1 MHRLILAT
9 RNAHKTREFAEI
21 LGGGFVVCDLTGM
34 ENVPVVEETGATF
47 EENAILKALSASR
60 CVSGLV
66 VSDDSGLE
74 VALLGGAPGVRSA
87 RYAGENATDG
97 ENVAKVLA
105 ELRKTGAAMP
115 EYAACFHCVLALAEA
130 GEIVHTFH
138 GTVRGAIVPTPRGA
152 RGFGYDPIFIPEGY
166 TETFAELGD
175 AVKNGISHR
184 ARAIARLRRR
194 FVV

>member
-1 MHRLILAT
+1 MPRLILAT
-9 RNAHKTREFAEI
+9 RNAHKTREFADI
-21 LGGGFVVCDLTGM
+21 LGDRFVVCDLTGM

-60 CVSGLV
+60 CVPGFV

-74 VALLGGAPGVRSA
+74 VALLAGAPGVRSA

-97 ENVAKVLA
+97 ENVAKVLTD
-105 ELRKTGAAMP
+105 LRKTGTATA
-115 EYAACFHCVLALAEA
+115 ECAACFQCVLALAEA
-130 GEIVHTFH
+130 GKILRTFH
-138 GTVRGAIVPTPRGA
+138 GTVRGSIVLTPRGA

-166 TETFAELGD
+166 AQTFAELGD
-175 AVKNGISHR
+175 AVKNRISHR
-184 ARAIARLRRR
+184 ARALARLRES

>member
-1 MHRLILAT
+1 MPRLILAT

-21 LGGGFVVCDLTGM
+21 LGGGFVVSDLTGM
-34 ENVPVVEETGATF
+34 ENVPLVEETGATF

-60 CVSGLV
+60 SLPGFV

-105 ELRKTGAAMP
+105 ELRKKGAATR
-115 EYAACFHCVLALAEA
+115 ECAACFQCVLALAEA
-130 GEIVHTFH
+130 GEIVRTFH
-138 GTVRGAIVPTPRGA
+138 GTVRGSIVPRPRGA
-152 RGFGYDPIFIPEGY
+152 RGFGYDPIFVPEGHAQ
-166 TETFAELGD
+166 TFAELGG
-175 AVKNGISHR
+175 AVKNRLSHR
-184 ARAIARLRRR
+184 AQAIARLRDY
-194 FVV
+194 FVG